1 MGERR
6 RHGWATEVVG
16 LVVLVAAIVFV
27 PGGSGAAGSSSHPV
41 VRSADRL
48 ASSSGDSAGLIHSV
62 SITR

>member
-1 MGERR
+1 MGKRK

-27 PGGSGAAGSSSHPV
+27 PAGSGAADSNSHAG

-48 ASSSGDSAGLIHSV
+48 ASSSGDSARLIHSL

>member
-6 RHGWATEVVG
+6 RHGWVTEVVG

-27 PGGSGAAGSSSHPV
+27 PGGSVAADSTPHAV

-48 ASSSGDSAGLIHSV
+48 ASSAGDSAGSIHSL